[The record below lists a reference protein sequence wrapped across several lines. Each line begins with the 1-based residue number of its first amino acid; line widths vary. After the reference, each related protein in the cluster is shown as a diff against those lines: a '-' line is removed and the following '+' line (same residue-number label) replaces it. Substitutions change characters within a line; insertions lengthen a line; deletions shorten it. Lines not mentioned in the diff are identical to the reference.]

1 MLTLEEENLLQQ
13 FYDDRMQ
20 NSVWRGVSED
30 VRDYYRDLFEMIK
43 VFVLE
48 DAPIETI
55 GLTRR
60 DMEDAREE
68 ARRETYAEIMEG
80 S

>member
-30 VRDYYRDLFEMIK
+30 VRDYYRDLFEMIMF
-43 VFVLE
+43 FVLE